1 MAISPMVIGWV
12 GFFWMV
18 NSAEEEEGGDLV
30 HSWLSRLTGSP
41 LV

>member
-1 MAISPMVIGWV
+1 MVIGWV

-18 NSAEEEEGGDLV
+18 NSSEEEAGDLV